1 MIALDYTVIVQI
13 VSFLLLWFFLSR
25 LLFRPFLRL
34 LEEREQRTEGA
45 RAEAALLREEA
56 ERLKAEYDQWVAKA
70 RNEGGTIKEALRLE
84 AAKARERLLGE
95 ARETASRRL
104 EAMRAEMQREL
115 QRGREL
121 GTREAEA
128 VGVQM
133 VEKIL
138 GRKVG

>member
-1 MIALDYTVIVQI
+1 MIALDYTIIVQI

-56 ERLKAEYDQWVAKA
+56 ERLRAEYEEQVMRAKD
-70 RNEGGTIKEALRLE
+70 EGASIKEALRHE

-121 GTREAEA
+121 GAREADA
-128 VGVQM
+128 VGAQM